1 MSENVV
7 IAKESD
13 SATSVSETQ
22 QQPQQQQPQQQQP
35 QQQQSQQ
42 QQVNL
47 VDVPITNENVSLNVM
62 VGFLNTAQKR
72 GVFNVQESAKIWE
85 CIRIFQKPSGPQG
98 PENM

>member
-13 SATSVSETQ
+13 SATSVSETK
-22 QQPQQQQPQQQQP
+22 QQP

-85 CIRIFQKPSGPQG
+85 CIRIFQKPAGPQG

>member
-13 SATSVSETQ
+13 SATSVSETK
-22 QQPQQQQPQQQQP
+22 QQP

-85 CIRIFQKPSGPQG
+85 CIRIFQKPAGPQG
-98 PENM
+98 PESM

>member
-7 IAKESD
+7 IAKESV
-13 SATSVSETQ
+13 SATSVSET
-22 QQPQQQQPQQQQP
+22 QQQP

-62 VGFLNTAQKR
+62 VGFLNVAQKR

-85 CIRIFQKPSGPQG
+85 CIRIFQKPTGPQG

>member
-13 SATSVSETQ
+13 SVTNVSET
-22 QQPQQQQPQQQQP
+22 QQQP

-85 CIRIFQKPSGPQG
+85 CIRIFQKPTGPQG

>member
-13 SATSVSETQ
+13 SATSVSETK
-22 QQPQQQQPQQQQP
+22 QQP

-62 VGFLNTAQKR
+62 VGFLNMAQKR

-85 CIRIFQKPSGPQG
+85 CIRIFQKPTGPQG

>member
-13 SATSVSETQ
+13 SATSAPDTK
-22 QQPQQQQPQQQQP
+22 QQP

>member
-7 IAKESD
+7 LAKESVD
-13 SATSVSETQ
+13 TTAASETKQ
-22 QQPQQQQPQQQQP
+22 VSQSQQQQQQ
-35 QQQQSQQ
+35 QQ

-62 VGFLNTAQKR
+62 VGFLNVAQKR

-85 CIRIFQKPSGPQG
+85 CIRIFQKPAGPQG
-98 PENM
+98 PESM

>member
-7 IAKESD
+7 IAKESV
-13 SATSVSETQ
+13 SATSVSET
-22 QQPQQQQPQQQQP
+22 QQQP

>member
-13 SATSVSETQ
+13 SATSVSETKQ
-22 QQPQQQQPQQQQP
+22 QPQRDQPQQQQQI
-35 QQQQSQQ
+35 
-42 QQVNL
+42 NL

-85 CIRIFQKPSGPQG
+85 CIRVFQKPTGPQG

>member
-22 QQPQQQQPQQQQP
+22 QQPQQQQP
-35 QQQQSQQ
+35 QQ

>member
-13 SATSVSETQ
+13 SATSVSETKQ
-22 QQPQQQQPQQQQP
+22 HP

-85 CIRIFQKPSGPQG
+85 CIRIFQKPTGPQG

>member
-13 SATSVSETQ
+13 SATSISETK
-22 QQPQQQQPQQQQP
+22 QQPQQQQPQQQ
-35 QQQQSQQ
+35 QQ

-62 VGFLNTAQKR
+62 VGFLSMAQKR

>member
-7 IAKESD
+7 LAKESVD
-13 SATSVSETQ
+13 TTAASETKQ
-22 QQPQQQQPQQQQP
+22 ASQAQQQQQ
-35 QQQQSQQ
+35 QQ

>member
-13 SATSVSETQ
+13 SATSVSET
-22 QQPQQQQPQQQQP
+22 QQQP

>member
-13 SATSVSETQ
+13 SATSASET
-22 QQPQQQQPQQQQP
+22 QQQP

>member
-1 MSENVV
+1 MSQNVV

-13 SATSVSETQ
+13 SATSASET
-22 QQPQQQQPQQQQP
+22 QQQP

>member
-7 IAKESD
+7 LAKESD

-22 QQPQQQQPQQQQP
+22 EQP

>member
-13 SATSVSETQ
+13 SATSVSDSATSVSETK
-22 QQPQQQQPQQQQP
+22 QQPQQQQPQ
-35 QQQQSQQ
+35 QQ

-62 VGFLNTAQKR
+62 VGFLNMAQKR

-85 CIRIFQKPSGPQG
+85 CIRVFQKPTGPQG

>member
-13 SATSVSETQ
+13 SATNVSET
-22 QQPQQQQPQQQQP
+22 QQQP